1 MKHEI
6 MKILIVIKNGS
17 LLKNGEAPIVRVT
30 INGVPDELRIQR
42 NVLPR
47 LFYHNSKCYLSF
59 AVVFQAQGAT
69 VEAHYLARD
78 GKADA

>member
-6 MKILIVIKNGS
+6 MKILIISKNGS

-30 INGVPDELRIQR
+30 INGEPNEVRIQR

-47 LFYHNSKCYLSF
+47 LFYHHSKCYLSF
-59 AVVFQAQGAT
+59 AVVFQAQGAA
-69 VEAHYLARD
+69 VEAHYLARN

>member
-6 MKILIVIKNGS
+6 MKILIVIKKGS

-30 INGVPDELRIQR
+30 IIGEPNELRIQL

-59 AVVFQAQGAT
+59 AVVFQA
-69 VEAHYLARD
+69 
-78 GKADA
+78 